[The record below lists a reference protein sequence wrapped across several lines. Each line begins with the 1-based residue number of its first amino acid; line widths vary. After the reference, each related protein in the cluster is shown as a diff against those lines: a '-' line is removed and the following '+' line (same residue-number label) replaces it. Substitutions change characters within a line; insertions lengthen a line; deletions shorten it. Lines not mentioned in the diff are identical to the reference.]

1 VYAGKKSRI
10 GPVYFLVFLFLLGPL
25 LIISVTS
32 FEGGNILKFP
42 PEEFSFRWYENILMW
57 TCFWSLLKRPSLFH
71 SEGNLLALLL
81 GVPAAYALSRFDF
94 KGKSVI
100 NAFFVSPIL
109 IPGIVLGFAFLR
121 YIVGTYQLPIYAAL
135 FVGHTV
141 IMLPFIIRVISSS
154 LSNFD
159 FSIEEAAESL
169 GASKLGTF
177 FTVVLPNIKSGILAA
192 VMIAFLESFN
202 NVDISVYMTGPGVS
216 TFPIQ
221 MLTYVENYFDP
232 TISAISV
239 LLMFIT
245 AFFMFIV
252 ERLMGLSY
260 SQNDKGGNDGWL
272 YSLYKIYL

>member
-1 VYAGKKSRI
+1 MQEKNRGLALFT
-10 GPVYFLVFLFLLGPL
+10 FLVFIFLLGPL

-42 PEEFSFRWYENILMW
+42 PEQFSFKWYVNIFDVQMFL
-57 TCFWSLLKRPSLFH
+57 TTFKTSILVSLA
-71 SEGNLLALLL
+71 GNLMALLI
-81 GVPAAYALSRFDF
+81 GVPAAYALSRFNF
-94 KGKSVI
+94 KGKNI
-100 NAFFVSPIL
+100 FDAIFVSPIL
-109 IPGIVLGFAFLR
+109 IPGIVLGFSFLR
-121 YIVGTYQLPIYAAL
+121 YIVGVYQLPIYAAL
-135 FVGHTV
+135 FIGHTI

-159 FSIEEAAESL
+159 FSIEEASESL
-169 GASKLGTF
+169 GASKLRTF

-202 NVDISVYMTGPGVS
+202 NVDISVFMTGPGVS

-232 TISAISV
+232 TIAAISV
-239 LLMFIT
+239 LLMIIT
-245 AFFMFIV
+245 AFFMFMV

-260 SQNDKGGNDGWL
+260 FTKR
-272 YSLYKIYL
+272 